1 VVKDAPNQL
10 ASGTGELRIQEG
22 TYKAYGQ
29 NLKIERGRLILV
41 GGPLDN
47 PGLDIRAI
55 REVGDVTAGLH
66 ITGELYEPAVAVFS
80 DPAMSETEALSYL
93 VLGRPLPQ
101 DDTKEREQVSSASAA
116 LALGVGGASL
126 LGERLGEQVG
136 IDEVDVETESATGEV
151 TLKLGTYLTPD
162 LFVGYG
168 RGLAN
173 QINSF
178 LVRYRLTK
186 SLSLETESSSEAVG
200 GDVLYSIER

>member
-1 VVKDAPNQL
+1 M
-10 ASGTGELRIQEG
+10 S
-22 TYKAYGQ
+22 
-29 NLKIERGRLILV
+29 
-41 GGPLDN
+41 
-47 PGLDIRAI
+47 
-55 REVGDVTAGLH
+55 
-66 ITGELYEPAVAVFS
+66 VFS

-101 DDTKEREQVSSASAA
+101 DDSADREQVNSASAA

-126 LGERLGEQVG
+126 LGEKFGEQVG
-136 IDEVDVETESATGEV
+136 IDEVGVETESDTGEV

-186 SLSLETESSSEAVG
+186 SLSVETESSSEAVG
-200 GDVLYSIER
+200 GDLFYTIER